1 MNRDIKEE
9 NVLLTLH
16 AQFANMPLHFRE
28 RVCEECNYSTATFY
42 RKMRSAENGIDGKH
56 IHVFS
61 NAEKN
66 KILEIRRVL
75 KDEFAM
81 QMTDLTEKFRD

>member
-9 NVLLTLH
+9 NVLLTLYT
-16 AQFANMPLHFRE
+16 QFANMTLHLRE

-42 RKMRSAENGIDGKH
+42 RKMRSAKKVVDGKD

-66 KILEIRRVL
+66 KILEIGRIL

-81 QMTDLTEKFRD
+81 QMADLTEK